1 MEQRG
6 VNIAQ
11 PVATSISDSRIQLS
25 LRWRGFN
32 IPFLSPLNHTY
43 IWKFVHIHIL
53 LLACKYYAGTGF
65 SHSS

>member
-43 IWKFVHIHIL
+43 IWKSVHIHIL
-53 LLACKYYAGTGF
+53 LLACKYYERTGF
-65 SHSS
+65 SHGS